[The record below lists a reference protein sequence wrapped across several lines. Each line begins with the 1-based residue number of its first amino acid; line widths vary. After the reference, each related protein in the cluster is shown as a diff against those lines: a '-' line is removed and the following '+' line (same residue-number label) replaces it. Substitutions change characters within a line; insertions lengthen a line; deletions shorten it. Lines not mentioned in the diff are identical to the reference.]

1 MGCISL
7 PHSETVHFDVV
18 THNPATGAVQD
29 ADSTP
34 TWKIWGEVGDTPVL
48 TGNMTKRSGWTG
60 HYKASFGI
68 ETVNGF
74 DAGKFY
80 RIVVSAAVAGVTGK
94 SVVMT
99 FRVLAAETTT
109 GKPCVD
115 NAAIADAVLARDMSA
130 VEATAP
136 EHSLCTVVLAAL
148 ESSISS
154 TEWVIKRTDGTTTH
168 ATKIVTTDVDAEPI
182 TGVS

>member
-1 MGCISL
+1 MGCMNV
-7 PHSETVHFDVV
+7 PHGETIYFDVV
-18 THNPATGAVQD
+18 THNPATGQLQD

-34 TWKIWGEVGDTPVL
+34 SWKIYPQLGDYPNL
-48 TGNMTKRSGWTG
+48 TGSMTKRDYTTG
-60 HYKASFGI
+60 QYKASFGV

-74 DAGKFY
+74 DPGEFFQ
-80 RIVVSAAVAGVTGK
+80 VVVEATVAGVTART
-94 SVVMT
+94 VVMT

-109 GKPCVD
+109 GKIPVD
-115 NAAIADAVLARDMSA
+115 DAAIADAVLARDMSE
-130 VEATAP
+130 VEAEAP

-154 TEWVIKRTDGTTTH
+154 TEWIIKRTDGATTH
-168 ATKIVTTDVDAEPI
+168 VTKTVTTDEDAEPI